1 MTLALL
7 FPGQG
12 SQAVGMGAQLADAF
26 ASARD
31 VFAEVD
37 EALGQKL
44 SVLMREGPEDQLTLT
59 ENAQPALMAV
69 SVAVIRA
76 LKVEFDFDVA
86 KAAYVAGHSLGEY
99 SALAAAG
106 AISLSDTAR
115 LLKLRGQAMQ
125 RAVPV
130 GQGAMASLIGPK
142 TDLALAEAAAAAG
155 AEVGVC
161 VVANDNN
168 AGNIVISGEKAAVDR
183 AIEKAKELG
192 ARAIPL
198 NVSAPFHCPLMQPA
212 ADEMA
217 AALASA
223 TILAP
228 AVPVVAN
235 VLARPENDP
244 EVIRRLLVEQVTGRV
259 RWRESMEWMASE
271 GRVTRFVEVGS
282 GKVLTGMA
290 KRIAPDAE
298 SLPLNTPEE
307 LEAFA
312 RGVTSGE

>member
-1 MTLALL
+1 MSLAFL

-12 SQAVGMGAQLADAF
+12 SQAVGMGVELSEAF
-26 ASARD
+26 APARE
-31 VFAEVD
+31 VFQEVD
-37 EALGQKL
+37 DALGQGL
-44 SVLMREGPEDQLTLT
+44 SRLMREGPEDQLTLT

-69 SVAVIRA
+69 SLAVMRTLEREFGVAV
-76 LKVEFDFDVA
+76 E
-86 KAAYVAGHSLGEY
+86 KAAFVAGHSLGEY

-106 AISLSDTAR
+106 AISLADTAR

-130 GQGAMASLIGPK
+130 GAGAMASLIGPK
-142 TDLALAEAAAAAG
+142 TDVALAEAAAAAG
-155 AEVGVC
+155 SEVGVC

-168 AGNIVISGEKAAVDR
+168 NGNVVISGAKAAVDR

-217 AALASA
+217 RALADA

-228 AVPVVAN
+228 RTPLVAN
-235 VLARPENDP
+235 VTARPTNDP
-244 EVIRRLLVEQVTGRV
+244 ETIRRLLVEQVTGRV
-259 RWRESMEWMASE
+259 RWRESVEWLAGE
-271 GRVTRFVEVGS
+271 GGATRFAEAGA
-282 GKVLTGMA
+282 GKVLSGMA

-298 SLPLNTPEE
+298 ATPLNTPAD

-312 RGVTSGE
+312 KTL